1 MNEELKITG
10 EIGQRTD
17 GTVDVLIE
25 LQGNSMVWYIDFVEE
40 GGIKYRIHLTDS
52 SVLEPNRDDYGFLKT
67 IVTDDSIHLRV
78 EVASA
83 IREYFPD
90 IDEDYIEGCKRLIHD
105 RWRDPLDLKFIL
117 AMQALLDNTGGS

>member
-25 LQGNSMVWYIDFVEE
+25 LQGNSIVWYIDFVEE

-90 IDEDYIEGCKRLIHD
+90 IDEDYIECCKRLIHD